1 LKSHE
6 GWNIFCAE
14 RRPTLSTEH
23 KTDPPRK
30 RPTLRPLGAITESG
44 RWVPLN
50 SGRYSPALQAIDST
64 ELEALVDE
72 REDLREQLKNVKELS
87 SRLIDRVDAQDQ
99 RISGLESELKKKEQL
114 IHDLEAEAAQ
124 LIAHAS
130 NREEHVKIL
139 KGELRELEATTEDL
153 VAHAAKREERIS
165 QLEKFLEMISDSE
178 RR

>member
-1 LKSHE
+1 
-6 GWNIFCAE
+6 
-14 RRPTLSTEH
+14 LSRDH

-30 RPTLRPLGAITESG
+30 KPTLRPLGAISDSG

-50 SGRYSPALQAIDST
+50 SGRYSPALQAIDSV

-72 REDLREQLKNVKELS
+72 REQLREQLRHVKDLS
-87 SRLIDRVDAQDQ
+87 SRLIDRVDEQDQ
-99 RISGLESELKKKEQL
+99 RIEKLEVELKSKEKL

-130 NREEHVKIL
+130 NREDHVNAL
-139 KGELRELEATTEDL
+139 KSELKELSSSNDELAAL
-153 VAHAAKREERIS
+153 AAKREDRIS
-165 QLEKFLEMISDSE
+165 QLESFLELIAETE